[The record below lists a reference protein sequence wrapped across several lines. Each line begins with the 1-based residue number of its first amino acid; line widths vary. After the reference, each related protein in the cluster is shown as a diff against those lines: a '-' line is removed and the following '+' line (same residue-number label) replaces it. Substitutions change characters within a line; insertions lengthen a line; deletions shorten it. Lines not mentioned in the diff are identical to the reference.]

1 MLTTTCDLIQMYLSL
16 LTLLI
21 SYYFSVQSSPDNE
34 NLTLYYVL
42 VLSSLVLS
50 WVESWV
56 FDVKV
61 STYPVTATLRVST
74 VAVFLL
80 LK

>member
-1 MLTTTCDLIQMYLSL
+1 MSTTTCDLIQMYLSL

-21 SYYFSVQSSPDNE
+21 SYHFSVQSNCQDNGS
-34 NLTLYYVL
+34 LTLYYVL

-56 FDVKV
+56 LDVKV
-61 STYPVTATLRVST
+61 SRYPVTAALKVSSC
-74 VAVFLL
+74 FFYF
-80 LK
+80 